1 MKRSTT
7 VTLITI
13 LVMFFGA
20 VAIFAQ
26 KGPSS
31 SHGPSINAGPSSQGH
46 DKDKG
51 SSHDNQAAQGTK
63 GHDHDAD
70 FEQKI
75 ERNPQL
81 KAKLT
86 SLLPPNTDLKTAAM
100 GFKNEGQFIA
110 ALHVAKNLGIS
121 FTDLKAKMTGPMPE
135 SLGKAIH
142 DLKPAL
148 SESQAKEEA
157 EKAEKLAKNDEKA
170 PKTPPT
176 S

>member
-20 VAIFAQ
+20 VAMYAQ
-26 KGPSS
+26 GKGSSS
-31 SHGPSINAGPSSQGH
+31 SHGPSINAGPSSQS
-46 DKDKG
+46 KDKG
-51 SSHDNQAAQGTK
+51 SSHENQATQGTK
-63 GHDHDAD
+63 GHDHHAD

-75 ERNPQL
+75 EQNPQL

-110 ALHVAKNLGIS
+110 ALHVAKNLGLS

-157 EKAEKLAKNDEKA
+157 EKAEKLAKNDEKTP
-170 PKTPPT
+170 PKTLPT